1 MTLPDLLHLATPLT
15 IAALIA
21 WACDHHRKGQQP

>member
-21 WACDHHRKGQQP
+21 WACQTYRERM

>member
-21 WACDHHRKGQQP
+21 WACQKHRERM